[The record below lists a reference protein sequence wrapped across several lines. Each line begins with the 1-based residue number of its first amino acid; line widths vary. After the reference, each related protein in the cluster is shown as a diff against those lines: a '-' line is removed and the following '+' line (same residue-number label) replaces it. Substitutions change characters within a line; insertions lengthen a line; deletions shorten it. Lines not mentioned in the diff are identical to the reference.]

1 MYTSLFLTIIA
12 GVVVMMMSTKLKPQY
27 QTPYFK
33 RLCIGIGLGMILI
46 SVMTALWLFIR
57 NS

>member
-1 MYTSLFLTIIA
+1 
-12 GVVVMMMSTKLKPQY
+12 MMMSTKLKPQY